1 MLIPDQIQKERMILM
16 KKKRTLALMLA
27 MMTLVLLTGAQALA
41 QSQPGDQSQQNG
53 SLGQVTQI
61 DGNSITIALASMGEP
76 GGGQN
81 GQAPQGNAP
90 ADNNGQAPQ
99 GNAPADG
106 NGQAPQGNPP
116 SGDNGQAPQGNP
128 PSGDN
133 GQAPQGNPPAGG
145 QGPSLTL
152 TGETLTF
159 TVDDATQITLS
170 GGRDAQDAV
179 GSLSDISVGSVVTVV
194 LNDSVA
200 TSIVI
205 QQTLAAP
212 AATVAPTGN

>member
-1 MLIPDQIQKERMILM
+1 MLIPDQIQKEGMIFM
-16 KKKRTLALMLA
+16 EKKRTLALMLA
-27 MMTLVLLTGAQALA
+27 ILTLILLAGVPALA
-41 QSQPGDQSQQNG
+41 QSQPGDQPQQTG
-53 SLGQVTQI
+53 KLGQVTQI
-61 DGNSITIALASMGEP
+61 DGNTITIALASMGGP

-81 GQAPQGNAP
+81 SQSPQGNAP

-99 GNAPADG
+99 GNPPTSDS
-106 NGQAPQGNPP
+106 GQAPQGNSS

-128 PSGDN
+128 PT
-133 GQAPQGNPPAGG
+133 GG

-159 TVDDATQITLS
+159 TIDDATQITLR
-170 GGRDAQDAV
+170 GGRDAQDAA
-179 GSLSDISVGSVVTVV
+179 GSLSDISIGSVVMVV
-194 LNDSVA
+194 LNDSLA
-200 TSIVI
+200 TSIAI